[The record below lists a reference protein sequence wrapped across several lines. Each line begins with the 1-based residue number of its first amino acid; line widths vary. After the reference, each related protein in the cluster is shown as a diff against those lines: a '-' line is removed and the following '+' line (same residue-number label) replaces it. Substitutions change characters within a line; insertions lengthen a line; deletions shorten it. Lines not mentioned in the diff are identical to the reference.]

1 MKKTKINVN
10 CTTEVTG
17 TVKEV
22 KVKGQDFPTIITV
35 SYSVNEHAY
44 EISESIKLKSQP
56 IKLGFLTVGQKR
68 VPVLG
73 NTSVGSAVRVMY
85 NPNNPAEAYLPDNV
99 GIANV

>member
-1 MKKTKINVN
+1 MKKIKPNEY
-10 CTTEVTG
+10 CTTEVAG
-17 TVKEV
+17 TVKAV

-35 SYSVNEHAY
+35 SYSVNGHTY

-68 VPVLG
+68 MPVLN
-73 NTSVGSAVRVMY
+73 NTSVGNAVRVMY
-85 NPNNPAEAYLPDNV
+85 NPNNPVDAYLPDNV

>member
-10 CTTEVTG
+10 CTTEITG
-17 TVKEV
+17 TVKSV
-22 KVKGQDFPTIITV
+22 QIKGQDFPTIITV
-35 SYSVNEHAY
+35 VYTVNDHPY
-44 EISESIKLKSQP
+44 EVSESIKLKSQP

-73 NTSVGSAVRVMY
+73 NTSVGSVVRVKY
-85 NPNNPAEAYLPDNV
+85 NPNNPSEAYLPDNI